1 MMTSELAALIHIAI
15 PSKVKLLE
23 CFLLVCATIC
33 SAVIV
38 PEAEAKI
45 KNGAQTRRK
54 VLRKAGHKEHSSLTY
69 VLAS

>member
-15 PSKVKLLE
+15 LSKGKLLE

-33 SAVIV
+33 STVIFS
-38 PEAEAKI
+38 EAEAKI

-54 VLRKAGHKEHSSLTY
+54 VSLAIKSI
-69 VLAS
+69 VA